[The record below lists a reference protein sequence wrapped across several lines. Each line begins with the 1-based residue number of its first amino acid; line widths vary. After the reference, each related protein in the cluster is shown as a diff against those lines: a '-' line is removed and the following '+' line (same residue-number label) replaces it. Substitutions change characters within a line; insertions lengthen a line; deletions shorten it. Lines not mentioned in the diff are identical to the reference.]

1 LEVTRNVRTPSLP
14 RRITLGA
21 LAWAACAEFFVF
33 QVITQSAAT
42 GYSMADHDISYLG
55 IAGCGSFIDPTGQP
69 FDICSP
75 LHLWFN
81 ISLVLLGA
89 LMVVGLVL
97 TRPLWPRGKLTKVGR
112 VLYAVGGLG
121 AMAAGTWTVETNMAL
136 HVAGAVL
143 NFLLGS
149 AGIILL
155 SLALRRHAPSI
166 ALLGLVVGIVT
177 LAGFMLYGT
186 GLYLGLGRGGMERV
200 GGYAAALWPVLM
212 GMAILGGR
220 VPSA

>member
-1 LEVTRNVRTPSLP
+1 MPPSLP

-21 LAWAACAEFFVF
+21 IAWLACAEFFLF

-55 IAGCGSFIDPTGQP
+55 IAGCGSFVEQASGQTL
-69 FDICSP
+69 DICSP
-75 LHLWFN
+75 LNLWFN

-89 LMVVGLVL
+89 LMVIGLVL
-97 TRPLWPRGKLTKVGR
+97 TRPLWPRGRLTKVGR
-112 VLYAVGGLG
+112 VLYAAGGLG
-121 AMAAGTWTVETNMAL
+121 AMAAGTWTVETSMAL

-143 NFLLGS
+143 NFVLGS

-155 SLALRRHAPSI
+155 SLALRRHAPTI
-166 ALLGLVVGIVT
+166 ALLGLVVGFVT
-177 LAGFMLYGT
+177 IAGFTLYGL
-186 GLYLGLGRGGMERV
+186 GLHPGLGRGGMERV

-212 GMAILGGR
+212 GLAILGRR
-220 VPSA
+220 VPLA